1 MRLEHCAVPICR
13 AMLKVLDFSADNDHE
28 PDSNGEYTSATIEAG
43 PLPESFT
50 ICSAFMVDGQLL
62 GEGEYKRD
70 EDEYRP
76 ANLRLGLGFV
86 PLGSFAAKENTGRVS
101 ELNIFNSSLSA
112 ERMKGLTTSGGEE
125 CGAPGDLVSWEEA
138 EWTLHSQAKEVEV
151 DREWEGPC
159 RRESKVQVFTAD
171 FFRQDFCMHLCQK
184 ISGGRSPPVTTREE
198 WESLTREVDLITR
211 DRSTLPFMWISAT
224 EGYFPGNLGFDNT
237 WLWPD
242 TEVVNNKTK
251 KLESVETIW
260 RDFYTGQR
268 LGKWTK
274 PYYFSENDTMFG
286 TTHNCIHAYTDVLWD
301 KSWFEYECLE
311 PSGRSC
317 PCSYPAQPILRLR
330 GLCKS
335 SPLDRYFSPK
345 QLPDNPGN
353 MILMGLYSAK
363 IEFNDASSQW
373 VLTDARYNVTA
384 MSRAT
389 KLSYLLG
396 KHYWTISYV
405 KLECSGGKPQTIYL
419 KLTG

>member
-237 WLWPD
+237 WLWPKQRSWNLWKQFGG
-242 TEVVNNKTK
+242 TSTLVKGSASGPSHTT
-251 KLESVETIW
+251 SARTI
-260 RDFYTGQR
+260 QC
-268 LGKWTK
+268 LV
-274 PYYFSENDTMFG
+274 PP
-286 TTHNCIHAYTDVLWD
+286 IIAYT
-301 KSWFEYECLE
+301 
-311 PSGRSC
+311 
-317 PCSYPAQPILRLR
+317 PILMCSGISLGTNMNALNPVEEAARAVTQLSLFL
-330 GLCKS
+330 GCAAFASL
-335 SPLDRYFSPK
+335 PL
-345 QLPDNPGN
+345 
-353 MILMGLYSAK
+353 
-363 IEFNDASSQW
+363 
-373 VLTDARYNVTA
+373 LTDTFLH
-384 MSRAT
+384 SSCLTTLAT
-389 KLSYLLG
+389 
-396 KHYWTISYV
+396 
-405 KLECSGGKPQTIYL
+405 
-419 KLTG
+419 